1 MRCLLLSL
9 PLDLDLT
16 LVDNDHAVPSCG
28 DGVTI
33 SLSNL
38 LEHEVYEPSWSARYD
53 RPLDSKNISA
63 DNLGSHSGAIV
74 VQGDIL

>member
-1 MRCLLLSL
+1 MGCLLLSL

-16 LVDNDHAVPSCG
+16 LVDNDHAVPSRG
-28 DGVTI
+28 NGVTI

-38 LEHEVYEPSWSARYD
+38 LEHEVYEPSWCARD
-53 RPLDSKNISA
+53 NRPLDSEDITA